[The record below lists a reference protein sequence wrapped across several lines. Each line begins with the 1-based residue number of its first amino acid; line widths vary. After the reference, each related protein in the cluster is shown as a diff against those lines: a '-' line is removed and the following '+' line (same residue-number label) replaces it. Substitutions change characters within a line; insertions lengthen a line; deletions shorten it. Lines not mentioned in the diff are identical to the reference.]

1 MAVEVFVGASVA
13 VGGGVLLAVAVGVGI
28 TTVIV
33 GVFTE
38 LLPLASPSSAGPS
51 TERTVTEYVPGASTL
66 ISPPHIPSL
75 STVTV

>member
-13 VGGGVLLAVAVGVGI
+13 VGGGVLLAVAVGI

-38 LLPLASPSSAGPS
+38 SLPIASPGSAGPS